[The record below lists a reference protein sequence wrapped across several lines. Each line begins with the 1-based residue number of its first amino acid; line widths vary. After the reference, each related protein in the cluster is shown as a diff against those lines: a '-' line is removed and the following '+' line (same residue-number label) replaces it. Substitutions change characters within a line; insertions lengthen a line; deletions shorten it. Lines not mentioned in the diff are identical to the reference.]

1 MMSIIGTILI
11 GFIVG
16 LIARAVKPG
25 DDKLGWIMTVVL
37 GVAGSFMATYAGAAL
52 GLYKQGD
59 RRGHL
64 ARDLRPRDEKIE
76 RPLRPAQYRST
87 SRLKVLQWRE

>member
-59 RRGHL
+59 VAGFIASVIGAVILLVIYGLVTKKSSGR
-64 ARDLRPRDEKIE
+64 
-76 RPLRPAQYRST
+76 
-87 SRLKVLQWRE
+87 

>member
-1 MMSIIGTILI
+1 MMSIITTIVI

-25 DDKLGWIMTVVL
+25 DDKLGLIMTAVL
-37 GVAGSFMATYAGAAL
+37 GIAGSFVASYAGAAL

-59 RRGHL
+59 VAGFIASVVGAVIL
-64 ARDLRPRDEKIE
+64 LVIYGMVTKKSGGSGND
-76 RPLRPAQYRST
+76 PAA
-87 SRLKVLQWRE
+87 